1 MNEQLLALAL
11 QETPAIIGGLK
22 ALFAKTNPGAPVPT
36 DAEIIAAYQSA
47 FVSSLAK
54 DEAWLAAHP
63 QP

>member
-1 MNEQLLALAL
+1 MNPQLVTLAI
-11 QETPAIIGGLK
+11 QETPAIIDGLK
-22 ALFAKTNPGAPVPT
+22 ALFAKQQPDAPVPT

-63 QP
+63 E

>member
-1 MNEQLLALAL
+1 MNPQLLALAI
-11 QETPAIIGGLK
+11 QETPAIIDGLK
-22 ALFAKTNPGAPVPT
+22 ALFAKQQPGAPVPT

-63 QP
+63 A